1 MLFLILKTNRKPC
14 GLLGFQASQIAF
26 GITRAYNV
34 SSCSGTCEQRFL
46 TCLAKQPA
54 VNSSVK
60 KKCKYLCWK
69 QNDETADPLLTIL
82 LYKTMRECLSSPA
95 RCTSNCWGAVL
106 VNPSCTLW
114 CPGVSRCT
122 LISLL
127 QGAP

>member
-1 MLFLILKTNRKPC
+1 MLFFILKTNRKPC

-82 LYKTMRECLSSPA
+82 LYRTMRECLSSPA
-95 RCTSNCWGAVL
+95 LCTSNCWGSSA
-106 VNPSCTLW
+106 C
-114 CPGVSRCT
+114 
-122 LISLL
+122 
-127 QGAP
+127 